1 MAVPEVHSML
11 HDTAVW
17 IGHLSTTLV
26 GSLLT
31 WLAPVS
37 AGLQA
42 IKDKLQDKVRTRP
55 FPATGVASVD
65 YQRER
70 LRSTVLTLWWAQVT
84 LAVVDACL
92 IGTLLQIGGFP
103 KEGTVFDPNGPQS
116 LLLILA
122 LVATF
127 SSIAI
132 SVVQLKKTTQ
142 LDKLKPS

>member
-1 MAVPEVHSML
+1 MAVPEIHFML

-26 GSLLT
+26 GSLLA
-31 WLAPVS
+31 WLTPVF
-37 AGLQA
+37 AGVQA
-42 IKDKLQDKVRTRP
+42 IKDKLQDKIRTRS
-55 FPATGVASVD
+55 FPATGIASVD
-65 YQRER
+65 YQREQ
-70 LRSTVLTLWWAQVT
+70 LRATVLILWWAQVT

-92 IGTLLQIGGFP
+92 IGSLLKVGGFP
-103 KEGTVFDPNGPQS
+103 KEGTVFDPNDLQS

-122 LVATF
+122 LAATL